1 MKKLVIDIETV
12 GTPWEEH
19 DPYVREYLIK
29 GMNEAEAE
37 EEKRRGAL
45 SPFIGRIVAIGVVNA
60 ETGRSCAMYEV
71 PGQTQVITRKD
82 GNRTLISGTEKQILE
97 KFWDYL
103 DKDDRF
109 ISFNGRQFDGPFLMI
124 RSAIR
129 GITPKRD
136 LVGNRYRF
144 HPNCDLREVLN
155 FNGTL
160 NPRQIRFN
168 LDLACKTFGIVS
180 SKTEGMDGR
189 AVETLYRAGRHEDI
203 ATYCLEDVRAT
214 CELYLKLEKTLLI
227 FESSFKEAEE
237 RASRR
242 RTAEQ
247 LSILQP
253 EPEPSFMEPPQEP
266 EPVQPEPQLSFM
278 ESVTETSLTLTSAL
292 ETSSDD
298 VVTSKHQAIILE
310 KLATTEPSTH
320 DTFEAVDLKDLTT
333 RRFGE

>member
-19 DPYVREYLIK
+19 DSYVREYLIK

-45 SPFIGRIVAIGVVNA
+45 SPFTGKIVTIGIVNA

-71 PGQTQVITRKD
+71 PGQTKVITRKE
-82 GNRTLISGTEKQILE
+82 GNRTMISGSEKQILE
-97 KFWDYL
+97 KFWEYL

-124 RSAIR
+124 RSAIQ
-129 GITPKRD
+129 GLAPKRD

-160 NPRQIRFN
+160 NPRQMRFN
-168 LDLACKTFGIVS
+168 LDLACKSFGIVS

-189 AVETLYRAGRHEDI
+189 AVETFYRAGRHDDI
-203 ATYCLEDVRAT
+203 AIYCLEDVRAT
-214 CELYLKLEKTLLI
+214 CELYLKLEHTLLR
-227 FESSFKEAEE
+227 FEPAFREAEE
-237 RASRR
+237 RAARR

-253 EPEPSFMEPPQEP
+253 AEPT
-266 EPVQPEPQLSFM
+266 FM
-278 ESVTETSLTLTSAL
+278 ESVTKTSLALTASLDAIA
-292 ETSSDD
+292 TPDD
-298 VVTSKHQAIILE
+298 VVTTKTQAAVLE
-310 KLATTEPSTH
+310 KLVQA
-320 DTFEAVDLKDLTT
+320 DTREEELPGF
-333 RRFGE
+333 

>member
-19 DPYVREYLIK
+19 DSYVREYLIK
-29 GMNEAEAE
+29 GMSEAEAE

-45 SPFIGRIVAIGVVNA
+45 SPFTGKIVTIGIVNA

-71 PGQTQVITRKD
+71 PGQTEVITRRD
-82 GNRTLISGTEKQILE
+82 GSRTMISGSERQILE

-124 RSAIR
+124 RSAIQ
-129 GITPKRD
+129 GLAPKRD

-155 FNGTL
+155 FNGTI
-160 NPRQIRFN
+160 NPRQMRFN

-214 CELYLKLEKTLLI
+214 CELYLKLENTLLR
-227 FESSFKEAEE
+227 FEPAFREAEE
-237 RASRR
+237 RAARR
-242 RTAEQ
+242 RTSAEQ
-247 LSILQP
+247 LSIIQSS
-253 EPEPSFMEPPQEP
+253 EPT
-266 EPVQPEPQLSFM
+266 FM
-278 ESVTETSLTLTSAL
+278 ESVTRTSLSLTASL
-292 ETSSDD
+292 DEVVTPDD
-298 VVTSKHQAIILE
+298 VVTTRTQVAVLDKLVQA
-310 KLATTEPSTH
+310 
-320 DTFEAVDLKDLTT
+320 DTREEELPGF
-333 RRFGE
+333 

>member
-19 DPYVREYLIK
+19 DTYVREYLIK

-45 SPFIGRIVAIGVVNA
+45 SPFTGRIVAIGVVNA

-71 PGQTQVITRKD
+71 PGQTEVITRKD
-82 GNRTLISGTEKQILE
+82 GNRTMISGSERQILE

-103 DKDDRF
+103 DREDRF

-124 RSAIR
+124 RSAVH

-136 LVGNRYRF
+136 LIGNRYRF

-155 FNGTL
+155 FNGTI
-160 NPRQIRFN
+160 NARQMRFN
-168 LDLACKTFGIVS
+168 LDLACKSFGIVS

-203 ATYCLEDVRAT
+203 AVYCLEDVRAT
-214 CELYLKLEKTLLI
+214 CELYLKLEKTLLG
-227 FESSFKEAEE
+227 FEVAFRESEE

-242 RTAEQ
+242 RTAAEQ
-247 LSILQP
+247 LSMMQTA
-253 EPEPSFMEPPQEP
+253 EPTFMEQ
-266 EPVQPEPQLSFM
+266 
-278 ESVTETSLTLTSAL
+278 VTKTSLTLTTAL
-292 ETSSDD
+292 EQQVEASSDE
-298 VVTSKHQAIILE
+298 VMSTRHQAMILE
-310 KLATTEPSTH
+310 KLVLQT
-320 DTFEAVDLKDLTT
+320 DTREEELP
-333 RRFGE
+333 EI

>member
-29 GMNEAEAE
+29 GMNDAEAE

-45 SPFIGRIVAIGVVNA
+45 SPFTGRIVAIGVVNA

-71 PGQTQVITRKD
+71 PGQTEVITRKD
-82 GNRTLISGTEKQILE
+82 GNRTMISGNERQILE
-97 KFWDYL
+97 KFWEYL
-103 DKDDRF
+103 DRDDRF

-124 RSAIR
+124 RSAIQ
-129 GITPKRD
+129 GLPPKRD

-160 NPRQIRFN
+160 NPRQMRFN

-189 AVETLYRAGRHEDI
+189 AVETLYRSGRHEDI

-214 CELYLKLEKTLLI
+214 CELYLKLEKTLLQ
-227 FESSFKEAEE
+227 FEPAFREAED
-237 RASRR
+237 RAARR
-242 RTAEQ
+242 KISAEQ
-247 LSILQP
+247 LALAQLD
-253 EPEPSFMEPPQEP
+253 EPTFMEQ
-266 EPVQPEPQLSFM
+266 
-278 ESVTETSLTLTSAL
+278 VTKTSLTLTSAL
-292 ETSSDD
+292 DAAEEE
-298 VVTSKHQAIILE
+298 VVTAKHQAIVLE
-310 KLATTEPSTH
+310 KLVSE
-320 DTFEAVDLKDLTT
+320 T
-333 RRFGE
+333 RDEEI